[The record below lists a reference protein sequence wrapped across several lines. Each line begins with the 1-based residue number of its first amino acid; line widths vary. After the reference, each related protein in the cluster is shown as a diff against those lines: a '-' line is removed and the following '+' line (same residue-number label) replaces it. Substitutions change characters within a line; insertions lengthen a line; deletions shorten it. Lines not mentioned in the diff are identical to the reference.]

1 MSIALWTLVVLIAM
15 PYVLA
20 GVSGYFRQTQL
31 GSVDNNNPRQ
41 QAAQLEGA
49 GARAVAAQTNAWEA
63 LAVYTA
69 TLVLAFGL
77 GADPATLTIP
87 ALVLLAARVVHAVA
101 YVSDIATLRS
111 LAFMVGIG
119 SCIWII
125 VQA

>member
-1 MSIALWTLVVLIAM
+1 MSIALWTLVALIAM

-69 TLVLAFGL
+69 TLVLAFHL
-77 GADPATLTIP
+77 GADAASLATP
-87 ALVLLAARVVHAVA
+87 ALVLLASRVVHAVA
-101 YVSDIATLRS
+101 YVADIATLRS